1 MYCSLARSQPRWWT
15 PTTNPTNPI
24 HRNSQSFERCAPP
37 PACTSAR
44 PAASPAAA
52 MRLCTFAATAV
63 QPSWVSQ
70 SESSPLQLSLL
81 RTSHISFP
89 IIWFLDAGHGNAL
102 QPGRETQLSP
112 SPTPCMFDCQSQEP
126 SLLDFFTPNPCK
138 QKEGPMPVWCSYP
151 SDMNLTSPEVDLPRA
166 QEFPNFSNSLKVLTR
181 HIRKVNFNTLR
192 PLRLPLD
199 MPS

>member
-52 MRLCTFAATAV
+52 MRLCTFAATAI

-126 SLLDFFTPNPCK
+126 SLLDF
-138 QKEGPMPVWCSYP
+138 S
-151 SDMNLTSPEVDLPRA
+151 LRIRA
-166 QEFPNFSNSLKVLTR
+166 SKKKVRSQSGAVAQVT
-181 HIRKVNFNTLR
+181 
-192 PLRLPLD
+192 
-199 MPS
+199 